1 MSIHAYAA
9 GGDLA
14 GLLAE
19 IDNQV
24 SLESHDAQGQTPL
37 MVAVASPLADAQ
49 TLRLLLDSG
58 ANVNAV
64 SSPPNDP
71 EGELV
76 LSIAAQNASLDKI
89 KLLVEAGADVGYAD
103 TNGYSILL
111 RAVYRSSVQP
121 VQEHLAVLDFLIASG
136 APLDMAS
143 KYGETAAR
151 VLSSRGHFPQL
162 QLLLKCGADS
172 TSLGWTPLHFA
183 SALGTLQEVETLLD
197 QGASLTQR
205 DSWGRTPFL
214 LAVHAVRLEVAKL
227 LLARGSD
234 RSAKGRCGKT
244 ALMYAIERSH
254 APLLG
259 LLLTQGW
266 DAEEPDDFGDFP
278 LLEAVQNDSADCVRV
293 LLQAGANASRETE
306 HGGKAMKSAST
317 PEIVHL
323 LVAAGED
330 LSDTNSEARCRLTG
344 IPLNQDLKVAES
356 DYRQNKH
363 RRFGAS
369 NPEHMNNPFWEA
381 MVRSRTSA
389 YAAAAKFDDTHSI
402 RNAVWCF
409 QRFGHSL
416 TQLPDGRYVE
426 IAGEHE
432 DSYDQDFCI
441 YNDVVVHQGNGQ
453 FEILGYSKDDFPP
466 TDFHSATFVAPYI
479 YIIGNLGYHENRLP
493 GVTPIYR
500 LHCGTWKIE
509 RVPSSGNN
517 PGWIHRHKARLM
529 NDRQIEISGGKIVI
543 AEKSDLIDNENIF
556 ILDLDNFIWRMA
568 PDRKIV

>member
-9 GGDLA
+9 RRDIA

-19 IDNQV
+19 IDKQV
-24 SLESHDAQGQTPL
+24 SLESHDANGQTPL
-37 MVAVASPLADAQ
+37 MVAVASPLADTQ

-71 EGELV
+71 AGESV
-76 LSIAAQNASLDKI
+76 LSIASQNASLDKI

-103 TNGYSILL
+103 ANGYGILL
-111 RAVYRSSVQP
+111 GAVYRSVESVE
-121 VQEHLAVLDFLIASG
+121 EHLAVLDFLIASG

-151 VLSSRGHFPQL
+151 VLSGRGQFPQL
-162 QLLLKCGADS
+162 QLLLKRGADS

-183 SALGTLQEVETLLD
+183 TALGTLQEVETLLD
-197 QGASLTQR
+197 HGASLTQR

-244 ALMYAIERSH
+244 APMYAIERSD

-259 LLLTQGW
+259 WLLTQGW
-266 DAEEPDDFGDFP
+266 DAEEPDDFGNFP
-278 LLEAVQNDSADCVRV
+278 LLEAVRNDSADCVQL

-330 LSDTNSEARCRLTG
+330 LSDTNSETRSRLTG
-344 IPLNQDLKVAES
+344 IPLNQELKVAES
-356 DYRQNKH
+356 DYQRNKH

-369 NPEHMNNPFWEA
+369 NPEPMNNPFWEA

-389 YAAAAKFDDTHSI
+389 YAAAAKFGDTHSI

-416 TQLPDGRYVE
+416 NQLPDGRYVE

-432 DSYDQDFCI
+432 DSYDEDFCI
-441 YNDVVVHQGNGQ
+441 YNDVVVHQGHGQ
-453 FEILGYSKDDFPP
+453 FEILGYPKEDFQP

-479 YIIGNLGYHENRLP
+479 YIIGNLGYYENRLP
-493 GVTPIYR
+493 GVTPICR

-517 PGWIHRHKARLM
+517 PGWIHGHNARLM

-543 AEKSDLIDNENIF
+543 AEKSDLIDNENVF
-556 ILDLDNFIWRMA
+556 ILDLDNFIWRIA